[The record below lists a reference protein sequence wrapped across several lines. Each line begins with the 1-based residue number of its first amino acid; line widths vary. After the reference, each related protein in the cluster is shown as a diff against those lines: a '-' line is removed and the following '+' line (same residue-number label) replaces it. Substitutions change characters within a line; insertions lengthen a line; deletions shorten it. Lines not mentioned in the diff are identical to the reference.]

1 MAFLIP
7 LLTVLGGPRVLK
19 SLAVPLF
26 SWVGVAVRTARD
38 PEVTGEVAGTRVRLP
53 QSEYGA
59 LLSFVAWRE
68 RGDVQP
74 LVDGAGFQRLLHKG
88 MAADE

>member
-1 MAFLIP
+1 MAFVIP

-19 SLAVPLF
+19 SLMVPIF
-26 SWVGVAVRTARD
+26 SWLGIAIRTARD
-38 PEVTGEVAGTRVRLP
+38 HEVEGDVAGVKVRLP

-59 LLSFVAWRE
+59 LLSFIAWRE

-74 LVDGAGFQRLLHKG
+74 LVDEAGFDRLLAKG
-88 MAADE
+88 RLAAE